1 MDHSSCS
8 WLQGTVCEPVETAAI
23 SCTLQGKP
31 LLCGVSL
38 LSFCTSQSV
47 SMHVQ
52 MCVTR
57 MQVLLTAR
65 VLIFFFGWHLI
76 GIQSWKLTDKIK
88 EAIFPLSS
96 AFYSGETLGADI
108 FVSWPCLCCFHSFL
122 GSPCQEGNKKVTVC
136 TRVHYLSR
144 NKGVNCKHQKI
155 IFVQ

>member
-1 MDHSSCS
+1 MFLITRHSLWACRDSCHILHTGRKTITLWCIS
-8 WLQGTVCEPVETAAI
+8 PFFLHLSKCQYVCPYV
-23 SCTLQGKP
+23 
-31 LLCGVSL
+31 
-38 LSFCTSQSV
+38 
-47 SMHVQ
+47 
-52 MCVTR
+52 CVCVIR

-65 VLIFFFGWHLI
+65 VLIFFLW
-76 GIQSWKLTDKIK
+76 LTLDRNSVMETHRQDQRGNISTV
-88 EAIFPLSS
+88 LC
-96 AFYSGETLGADI
+96 FYSGETLGADV